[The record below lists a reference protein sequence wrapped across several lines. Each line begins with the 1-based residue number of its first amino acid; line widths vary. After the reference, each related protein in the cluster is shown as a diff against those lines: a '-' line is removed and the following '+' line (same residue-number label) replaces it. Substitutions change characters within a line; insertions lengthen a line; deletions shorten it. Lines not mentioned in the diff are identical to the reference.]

1 MQKWKVNEKVARQK
15 FKKKRGKR
23 KKLERTEEHV
33 GPFGLC

>member
-1 MQKWKVNEKVARQK
+1 MKKLRDRNL
-15 FKKKRGKR
+15 KKKRGKR